1 MMSQMG
7 PSPGNFTGGAPSAQ
21 QEERKV
27 LNRHAKPSISSGTSY
42 DCITM
47 SAP

>member
-27 LNRHAKPSISSGTSY
+27 LISPSDVSEARINRS
-42 DCITM
+42 M
-47 SAP
+47 